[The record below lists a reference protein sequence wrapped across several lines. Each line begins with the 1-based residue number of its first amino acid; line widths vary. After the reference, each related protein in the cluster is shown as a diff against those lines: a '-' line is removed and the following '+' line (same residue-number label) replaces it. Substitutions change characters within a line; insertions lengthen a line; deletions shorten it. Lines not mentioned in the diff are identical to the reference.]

1 MERCSHDIRKLSLE
15 KCKTKFRVPSHSA
28 FRQTAS
34 KKRDV
39 HVIQTSSR
47 RRRKANKRRELAKS
61 SRVCV
66 GATHSTATRAQTSTH
81 TMFSMAAMTT
91 AMPTVGIR
99 RNATATRVAAAPAT
113 AFPAMNGMSSASLG
127 LRSEGACLAISVSS
141 APEHTRVRARRPRI
155 TPESR
160 TMSRLCTVIRS
171 RVLRGVARS
180 ARGAS
185 TRARTRRFAFS
196 GFWGLGSASVHYP
209 PGARERMMRGFAFTD
224 PRASM
229 REAHRRA
236 RATPRPHRPSPPVP
250 SPRPADLHLPKLTFP
265 PAIAPPS
272 RFVTRCRAFRFFFLD
287 AGAASESFSLTMG
300 VESNGKW
307 FMISHGNKVARL
319 HRPADQ
325 RKALLR
331 NLTTDLLRYGRITTT
346 MARAKAL
353 RKPVEHMITLGKEG
367 SEHKKRQAEAYIFDK
382 ELVAAL
388 FAAAPERYADR
399 TGGYTR
405 IVRTLRRRGDNAE
418 MAIIELV

>member
-1 MERCSHDIRKLSLE
+1 
-15 KCKTKFRVPSHSA
+15 
-28 FRQTAS
+28 
-34 KKRDV
+34 
-39 HVIQTSSR
+39 
-47 RRRKANKRRELAKS
+47 
-61 SRVCV
+61 
-66 GATHSTATRAQTSTH
+66 
-81 TMFSMAAMTT
+81 
-91 AMPTVGIR
+91 
-99 RNATATRVAAAPAT
+99 
-113 AFPAMNGMSSASLG
+113 
-127 LRSEGACLAISVSS
+127 
-141 APEHTRVRARRPRI
+141 
-155 TPESR
+155 
-160 TMSRLCTVIRS
+160 
-171 RVLRGVARS
+171 
-180 ARGAS
+180 
-185 TRARTRRFAFS
+185 
-196 GFWGLGSASVHYP
+196 
-209 PGARERMMRGFAFTD
+209 
-224 PRASM
+224 
-229 REAHRRA
+229 
-236 RATPRPHRPSPPVP
+236 
-250 SPRPADLHLPKLTFP
+250 
-265 PAIAPPS
+265 
-272 RFVTRCRAFRFFFLD
+272 
-287 AGAASESFSLTMG
+287 MG